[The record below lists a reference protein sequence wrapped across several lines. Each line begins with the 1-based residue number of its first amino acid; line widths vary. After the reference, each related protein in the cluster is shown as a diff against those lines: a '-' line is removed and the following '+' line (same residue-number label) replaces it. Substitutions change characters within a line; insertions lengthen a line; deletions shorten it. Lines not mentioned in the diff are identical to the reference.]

1 MTTTSER
8 TYINALDVRKK
19 NIRFNPAGLPVG
31 VQVFMFA
38 MLALILI
45 GGYFGG
51 GELAFGF
58 LPVPTHTLLSQ
69 SLAIILFAMSYNM
82 LLGQGGMLSFGHAV
96 YFGVG
101 G

>member
-51 GELAFGF
+51 G
-58 LPVPTHTLLSQ
+58 
-69 SLAIILFAMSYNM
+69 
-82 LLGQGGMLSFGHAV
+82 
-96 YFGVG
+96 
-101 G
+101 